1 VTATDPT
8 VADSATPVP
17 MSERIVALDVLRGF
31 ALLGIFIMNM
41 PGFSHSLFATP
52 AAPPSVADALVG
64 GVRELFFAGKF
75 NLLFGLAFG
84 IGFALQTARLGNVAA
99 TQATSGDAI
108 ASASASR
115 VTRIY
120 ARRLAFL
127 LVVGLVHARLL
138 WSGDVLL
145 VYALLGFVLLALRRL
160 GDRAFLALIAA
171 CLVFPALAEVLRPV
185 LFAAGEAVAAF
196 EYQQFVAADDL
207 AYGHGSF
214 LDAVRETAR
223 IFDWS
228 WRSPLGLFTYVSFFV
243 QMATGTLVGFVL
255 GRRGW
260 PACPIASAAAERRA
274 PWSALAVAMG
284 CAVIEPIAFVALQG
298 DGAVFVSMLAR
309 TIGRASLATC
319 YALVVVRVVRDR
331 RELPA
336 WLRPL
341 RDAGR
346 MPLSNYLLQTVL
358 ASFVFYGWGL
368 GWWNRAGATRETVLA
383 LALFVFVQ
391 LPLSSVWLA
400 RFRYGPLE
408 YAWRR
413 FTYGARAA

>member
-1 VTATDPT
+1 
-8 VADSATPVP
+8 VART
-17 MSERIVALDVLRGF
+17 
-31 ALLGIFIMNM
+31 
-41 PGFSHSLFATP
+41 
-52 AAPPSVADALVG
+52 
-64 GVRELFFAGKF
+64 
-75 NLLFGLAFG
+75 
-84 IGFALQTARLGNVAA
+84 
-99 TQATSGDAI
+99 
-108 ASASASR
+108 
-115 VTRIY
+115 Y

-145 VYALLGFVLLALRRL
+145 VYALLGFILLALRRF
-160 GDRAFLALIAA
+160 GERVFLALIAA
-171 CLVFPALAEVLRPV
+171 CLVFPALAEVLRPT

-228 WRSPLGLFTYVSFFV
+228 WRSPLGLFTYASFFV
-243 QMATGTLVGFVL
+243 QMATGTFIGFVL

-260 PACPIASAAAERRA
+260 PAQPIASAAAEWSA
-274 PWSALAVAMG
+274 PWTALAVAAA
-284 CAVIEPIAFVALQG
+284 CAVIEPIAFGAIRG
-298 DGAVFVSMLAR
+298 DTGVFVAMLAR
-309 TIGRASLATC
+309 TIGRAALAAC

-331 RELPA
+331 PALPM
-336 WLRPL
+336 WLRLL

-346 MPLSNYLLQTVL
+346 MPLSNYLLQTL
-358 ASFVFYGWGL
+358 MASFVFYGWGL
-368 GWWNRAGATRETVLA
+368 GRWNTAGATRETVLA
-383 LALFVFVQ
+383 LALFLFVQ
-391 LPLSSVWLA
+391 LPLSSAWLA